1 MWRASDQLAISMMGE
16 MNVLCS
22 SSDMD
27 CNKEVISS
35 LKGSERGSRK
45 GEKLS
50 RDSDISEIFRLGTR
64 SCVGVEFRG
73 GGEVD
78 LGIFALQP

>member
-35 LKGSERGSRK
+35 LTGSERGPCK
-45 GEKLS
+45 GGEKLS
-50 RDSDISEIFRLGTR
+50 RDSDISEVFRLGPGTWD
-64 SCVGVEFRG
+64 SELRG
-73 GGEVD
+73 CR
-78 LGIFALQP
+78 I